1 MTQKDH
7 RLCVITGSP
16 RRLQKGDP
24 LFANFCLPGFCNC
37 LPVGSLVIVEGHKGH
52 RSFNLLSS
60 EAPGTQETHCVLLN
74 ILFLSQKPQ
83 RGLKETGPVSHIY
96 LSFLLSE
103 NFISI
108 SALPNSPYR
117 VTVSAHVTLML
128 TSLECR
134 GWSRIQYTI
143 TAQFSSTEF

>member
-16 RRLQKGDP
+16 RGLQKGDP
-24 LFANFCLPGFCNC
+24 LFPNFCFSGFCNS
-37 LPVGSLVIVEGHKGH
+37 LPVGSLVTVQKHKGH

-60 EAPGTQETHCVLLN
+60 EAPRTQETHCVFLT
-74 ILFLSQKPQ
+74 ILFPSQKPQ
-83 RGLKETGPVSHIY
+83 RCHKETRPVSYHIC

-103 NFISI
+103 NFISL
-108 SALPNSPYR
+108 SHSPHR
-117 VTVSAHVTLML
+117 VTISAHVTLML
-128 TSLECR
+128 TCLECR

-143 TAQFSSTEF
+143 TAQFSLTEF